1 MYCVLSEII
10 TISKTMM
17 EIPKSPYTLEMF
29 SPLIGTTFKAELGN
43 NTVIDLT
50 LCEAE
55 ATVLHKRDGRL
66 FSKSGQVRTDP
77 FSLVFLYES
86 LLPQGTYTLH
96 NETLGE
102 ISIFLV
108 PIGPFDGAWGHEA
121 VFN

>member
-1 MYCVLSEII
+1 M
-10 TISKTMM
+10 K
-17 EIPKSPYTLEMF
+17 IPKSPYTLEMF
-29 SPLIGTTFKAELGN
+29 SPLIGSTFKTEINDG
-43 NTVIDLT
+43 TTIDLT

-55 ATVLHKRDGRL
+55 AAALHKRDGRL
-66 FSKSGQVRTDP
+66 FSKSGMVRTDP

-86 LLPQGTYTLH
+86 LLPQNVYTLRH
-96 NETLGE
+96 ETLGE